1 VRRPNI
7 TKKSLVAA
15 AGAVAILA
23 AVSGCSANSSASSS
37 STTASHSY
45 DSELVQKGVLTV
57 ATTATAPPLTNT
69 DSSGK
74 LVGFWPEVATE
85 LGKRLGLKTQFKQ
98 IAWDGLLPGVTSH
111 KYDLGDGG
119 ILQTAE
125 RKASD
130 QFILSTPLLQG
141 GVVMVV
147 KKGSDIS
154 SWKDVKGQPVGGTSG
169 ETEYQEGQ
177 DYLKSKNWAPSGY
190 TTVSGHTDGILALKS
205 GRIKAF
211 IMEASAAQYLVKQD
225 SSIQLAGTVIDKE
238 LQGTVYSPKETKLA
252 KAANKAIEGM
262 VKDGYLAKESK
273 KWYGSTS
280 IAYDGSN

>member
-1 VRRPNI
+1 M
-7 TKKSLVAA
+7 KSVVAA

-23 AVSGCSANSSASSS
+23 AVAGCSTESTASSS
-37 STTASHSY
+37 STTASHAY
-45 DSELVQKGVLTV
+45 DSELVEKGVLTV

-69 DSSGK
+69 DSSGTV
-74 LVGFWPEVATE
+74 VGFWPDVATE
-85 LGKRLGLKTQFKQ
+85 LGDRLGLKTEFKQ
-98 IAWDGLLPGVTSH
+98 IAWDGLLPGVTAH

-119 ILQTAE
+119 ILQTDE

-141 GVVMVV
+141 GVTLVV
-147 KKGSDIS
+147 KKGSDIT
-154 SWKDVKGQPVGGTSG
+154 SWKDVAGQAVGGTSG

-177 DYLKSKNWAPSGY
+177 DHLKAKGWTPSGY

-238 LQGTVYSPKETKLA
+238 VQGTVYSPKETKLA
-252 KAANKAIEGM
+252 KAANKAIDSM
-262 VKDGYLAKESK
+262 IADGYLAKAAK
-273 KWYGSTS
+273 KWYGSKS
-280 IAYDGSN
+280 VAYDGSN